1 LPYPIPL
8 PPTHS
13 LRPNATP
20 PTSLYTLSLH
30 DALPVA
36 HKHRVGPLGF
46 LANHIHLLLRALRG
60 VHVFDA
66 DLLGQVGHFG
76 LAVARYQQH
85 AVKLVFGPQVVD
97 EAGAVSP
104 WLIAEAVGGDVL
116 AIDEDHALKP
126 SGLRRQ
132 LLHHLRLRAGQQLA
146 AGYLD
151 RAAIDHTP
159 QARTRRLGNLAGRL
173 Q

>member
-30 DALPVA
+30 DALPIS

-76 LAVARYQQH
+76 LAVARYQQRSEEH
-85 AVKLVFGPQVVD
+85 TSELQSREKLVC
-97 EAGAVSP
+97 
-104 WLIAEAVGGDVL
+104 
-116 AIDEDHALKP
+116 
-126 SGLRRQ
+126 R
-132 LLHHLRLRAGQQLA
+132 LLLEKKKKK
-146 AGYLD
+146 
-151 RAAIDHTP
+151 
-159 QARTRRLGNLAGRL
+159 
-173 Q
+173 